1 MKKRLMLSILII
13 ALLLSQT
20 IISCNNTSSKDNSN
34 AKTATET
41 IASDEPISYETPIED
56 KTVKPLDTIN
66 NFNGVTVSTG
76 NIKVPILY
84 YHSVEESEANELI
97 ISPQK
102 LKEQLQYILDQ
113 GYIPITLTEFNNY
126 LVNNQPIPYK
136 SIMITFDDGYMNNYT
151 NAFPVLKELGIKA
164 TIFLMTVGVDEGYY
178 LSSQQINEMID
189 YGIDIQ
195 SHTVNHVHLNELS
208 YDEQLAE
215 LKNSREFIENITHR
229 EVIALAYP
237 YGDYNND
244 TIRAAKEAGYTLC
257 FTTNN
262 GLASSESDYYQIERI
277 YVNSRYSLDYFT
289 TILNP

>member
-1 MKKRLMLSILII
+1 MKKRLMLSTLII

-20 IISCNNTSSKDNSN
+20 IISCNNTSSKDNSD

-41 IASDEPISYETPIED
+41 ITSDETISHETPIED

-66 NFNGVTVSTG
+66 NFNGVTVSTE
-76 NIKVPILY
+76 NVKVPILY
-84 YHSVEESEANELI
+84 YHSVDESEANEVI

-113 GYIPITLTEFNNY
+113 EYIPITLTEFNNY
-126 LVNNQPIPYK
+126 LFNNQPIPEK
-136 SIMITFDDGYMNNYT
+136 SIMITFDDGYMDNYT
-151 NAFPVLKELGIKA
+151 NAFPILKELGIKA

-178 LSSQQINEMID
+178 LSSHQINEMID

-195 SHTVNHVHLNELS
+195 SHTVNHVHLNELT
-208 YDEQLAE
+208 YDEQLSE
-215 LKNSREFIENITHR
+215 LKTSKEFIENITHR
-229 EVIALAYP
+229 EVISLAYP

-277 YVNSRYSLDYFT
+277 YVSSRYSLDYFT
-289 TILNP
+289 TILKP